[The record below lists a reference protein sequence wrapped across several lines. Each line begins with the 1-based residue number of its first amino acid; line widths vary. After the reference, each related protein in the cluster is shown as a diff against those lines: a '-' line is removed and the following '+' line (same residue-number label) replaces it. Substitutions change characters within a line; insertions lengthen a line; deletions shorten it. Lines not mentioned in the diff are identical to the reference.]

1 MNRLAFTSALV
12 ALVPSAVFAK
22 KEAPPTRL
30 ADGLAYVDLKKGRGP
45 TPKTGQ
51 TVTVNYTGKLMDG
64 TVFDASSKH
73 GGTFDF
79 KIGEGQVI
87 KGWDEGVATMRPGG
101 TRKLIIP
108 PDLGYGAQ
116 GAGGVIPPNATLV
129 FVIDLIKIT

>member
-1 MNRLAFTSALV
+1 MKRTAFTATLLALFGAP
-12 ALVPSAVFAK
+12 ALAAK
-22 KEAPPTRL
+22 SPKITKLP
-30 ADGLAYVDLKKGRGP
+30 DGLEYVDLKNGKGAM
-45 TPKTGQ
+45 PKTGQ
-51 TVTVNYTGKLMDG
+51 TVTVNYTGKLTNG

-79 KIGEGQVI
+79 VIGQGQVI

-101 TRKLIIP
+101 SRKLIIP

-129 FVIDLIKIT
+129 FLIDLIKIA